1 MLGTH
6 ADGARDERVFGAE
19 SGKTGQI
26 CAKVGEIGTKSQEIC
41 GNRGFGVDFARFK
54 VAL

>member
-1 MLGTH
+1 MRRNVLGQWANT
-6 ADGARDERVFGAE
+6 E
-19 SGKTGQI
+19 KTGQI
-26 CAKVGEIGTKSQEIC
+26 GTKIGEIGTKSQEIC